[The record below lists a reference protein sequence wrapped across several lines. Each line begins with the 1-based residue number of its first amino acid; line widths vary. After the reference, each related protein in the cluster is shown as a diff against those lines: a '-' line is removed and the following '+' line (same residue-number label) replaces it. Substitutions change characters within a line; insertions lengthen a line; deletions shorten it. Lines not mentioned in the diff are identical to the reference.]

1 VLLLVETRYVVA
13 SLSDDAVTAD
23 DKVTLLSLI
32 VVIFPATGTFGS
44 AVLLTGCAATLAAA
58 A

>member
-1 VLLLVETRYVVA
+1 
-13 SLSDDAVTAD
+13 VTAD